1 MIEKNIDDIQ
11 NENVKLKVETVLN
24 PSEDPEKVK
33 KCLLNIANGCKP
45 ILSEGHIEATCTGL
59 LSLHHIRVGV
69 RSKSSLGVLGKLLEW
84 NRKGNL
90 TWFLLNK
97 QAAYE
102 DVILLIE
109 NYEESPLGPIRVTII
124 SDSLDRVI
132 EWLLSRTDKDK
143 VKDRE

>member
-69 RSKSSLGVLGKLLEW
+69 RSKSTLGVLGKLLEW

-102 DVILLIE
+102 DVISLVE

>member
-1 MIEKNIDDIQ
+1 LIEKNIDDIQ

-102 DVILLIE
+102 DVISLIE

>member
-1 MIEKNIDDIQ
+1 LIEKNIDDIQ

-45 ILSEGHIEATCTGL
+45 ILSDGHIEATCTGL

-69 RSKSSLGVLGKLLEW
+69 RSKSTLGVLGKLLEW

-102 DVILLIE
+102 DVISLVE